1 MIFRRRKYTVCCA
14 SASRDSRNLRKY
26 FGMLSQCQLTLQ
38 FCICIVVSNCK
49 SFISFW
55 RCPNWI
61 SCDLTGT
68 ALYGQPPRGTAPTVA
83 CNDQPGHPLNWSRH
97 REIHRS
103 SDIYQVEDKT
113 KFWAG
118 TYYWTGPKFWAAGSK
133 FWSAKSRVRLAGVTE
148 NAGRTCRKLSGIK
161 RFFASRE

>member
-1 MIFRRRKYTVCCA
+1 MAVPCIPNGHHTTVATRSETYFREKWSLKRWYHVRLMLK
-14 SASRDSRNLRKY
+14 NLNRGTNKLKLD
-26 FGMLSQCQLTLQ
+26 FKLFTEN
-38 FCICIVVSNCK
+38 IVS
-49 SFISFW
+49 
-55 RCPNWI
+55 
-61 SCDLTGT
+61 TQQ
-68 ALYGQPPRGTAPTVA
+68 YPPRNRPLKSTLIWRKMT
-83 CNDQPGHPLNWSRH
+83 CN
-97 REIHRS
+97 
-103 SDIYQVEDKT
+103 QVEDKT

>member
-1 MIFRRRKYTVCCA
+1 MD
-14 SASRDSRNLRKY
+14 DSRATVSSVHSGNTTEADDQAEICVFQCLKCRQIIGDSYNWVHTTDELSLIVLRSK
-26 FGMLSQCQLTLQ
+26 LSDNERGCIHLSSVFNCLT
-38 FCICIVVSNCK
+38 ST
-49 SFISFW
+49 ST
-55 RCPNWI
+55 
-61 SCDLTGT
+61 SCSTFQGWLAHENDRTG
-68 ALYGQPPRGTAPTVA
+68 G
-83 CNDQPGHPLNWSRH
+83 N
-97 REIHRS
+97 E
-103 SDIYQVEDKT
+103 QVEDKT